1 MSKINE
7 RGRVKIIGNKRGG
20 LYNSLTSLII
30 FGIML
35 AATIFLIINIFS
47 QNNNQSDE
55 SLKLLKTTIETVSET
70 SLSEKFIS
78 IDIDKETALIGFNPG
93 ADANFQ
99 YTFQGFT
106 PEEKNVFFM
115 KGFFMD
121 KPDKCNI
128 DKACLCLCRGYNY
141 MTKAD
146 YPQMTVQ
153 DAHIVCEKEL
163 VCTSLED
170 VEFRDMKMPDV
181 FDDNMGRTANLPDGV
196 TERKDHYWTNGFII
210 LRSDKIDNTKYEQY
224 IISTTTNGGRG
235 GGVSQV
241 KVSHPLVVSGYMDY
255 SPLRFIDA
263 VVYSDANGKI
273 GVCLKSNCNITLFT

>member
-1 MSKINE
+1 
-7 RGRVKIIGNKRGG
+7 
-20 LYNSLTSLII
+20 
-30 FGIML
+30 ML
-35 AATIFLIINIFS
+35 AATIFLIISIFS

-55 SLKLLKTTIETVSET
+55 SLKLLKEAIETVSKT

-78 IDIDKETALIGFNPG
+78 IDLDKETALIGFNPG

-141 MTKAD
+141 MTRAD
-146 YPQMTVQ
+146 YPQMTAQ

-170 VEFRDMKMPDV
+170 VEFRDMKMSDV
-181 FDDNMGRTANLPDGV
+181 FDDSLYSTRLNQGNFRTPGTVSTVFQGTPRPNQ
-196 TERKDHYWTNGFII
+196 YWKNGFIV
-210 LRSDKIDNTKYEQY
+210 LRSDKIDNSKIESHIYSATVNGQTD
-224 IISTTTNGGRG
+224 STTNYEYIY
-235 GGVSQV
+235 
-241 KVSHPLVVSGYMDY
+241 PLIVSGYMDY
-255 SPLRFIDA
+255 SPLRFIDT
-263 VVYSDANGKI
+263 VVYSDANGKVGI
-273 GVCLKSNCNITLFT
+273 CLKSNCNINSLI